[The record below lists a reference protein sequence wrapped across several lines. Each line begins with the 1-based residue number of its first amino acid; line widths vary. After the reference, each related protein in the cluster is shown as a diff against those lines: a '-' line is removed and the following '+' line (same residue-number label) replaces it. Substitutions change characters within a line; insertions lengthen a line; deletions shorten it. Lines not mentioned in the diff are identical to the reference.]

1 MTKIR
6 EKSYKGIRIDAT
18 GNVHSLIGEMIE
30 HLHLPATIR
39 ILDLGSGYGAFSARL
54 KDMGFLDIEACEIVP
69 DIFHVPGI
77 LCQQVDLNQNHFDAF
92 FEKKYDL
99 IVALEILEHLDSTPI
114 FFMSI
119 INMLEPGGLLILST
133 PNVQSWYSRI
143 LFLRKGE
150 LHWFNNEIIQ
160 KDGHISP
167 IFDWQVEILSR
178 KAGFSIVDKVHTDD
192 RLLLNRYIF
201 PKGFFRALF
210 TRTMYLYLFLHPI
223 MRSAGKGELRIWVL
237 KKD

>member
-1 MTKIR
+1 MTLIR
-6 EKSYKGIRIDAT
+6 ENSYKGIRISAT
-18 GNVHSLIGEMIE
+18 GNVHLLIGEMIE
-30 HLHLPATIR
+30 HMHLSPTTR
-39 ILDLGSGYGAFSARL
+39 ILDLGSGYGAFCARL
-54 KDMGFLDIEACEIVP
+54 LDMGFHDIEACEIVP
-69 DIFHVPGI
+69 DIFKVQGV
-77 LCQQVDLNQNHFDAF
+77 LCRRVDLNQSHFDGF
-92 FEKKYDL
+92 FEKRYDL
-99 IVALEILEHLDSTPI
+99 IVAQEILEHLESTTN
-114 FFMSI
+114 FFNSVVK
-119 INMLEPGGLLILST
+119 MLNPGGIVILST

-150 LHWFNNEIIQ
+150 MHWFDNERIQ

-167 IFDWQVEILSR
+167 IFDWQVEVLSR
-178 KAGFSIVDKVHTDD
+178 KAGFSIVDKAHTDD

-210 TRTMYLYLFLHPI
+210 TRTMYLYLFLRPI